1 MRWFLALPVLLAS
14 IPANAEVYL
23 LIKSTS
29 GKYSNSGI
37 ALHSIPMKSME
48 QCEEAGALLASSK
61 RFDVAKATPD
71 GFECIEGDK

>member
-1 MRWFLALPVLLAS
+1 MKWLFAAPVLLAS
-14 IPANAEVYL
+14 LPASAEVYL

-29 GKYSNSGI
+29 GKYSDSGI